1 MDHIL
6 TRNYVQVTGHG
17 SQPMIFAPGFGCD
30 QNVWNLVAKA
40 FEDDY
45 RIISFDYVGA
55 GHSDVNAYDPI
66 KYSTLEGYAQ
76 DVLDVCEALQIK
88 EAVFV
93 GHSVGSMIGMLASI
107 QQSHYFSHLIMIGP
121 SPCYLNDPP
130 LYTGGFEE
138 KDLLGLVEMMEKNY
152 IGWANVFA
160 STVMSN
166 PDRPELAKD
175 LETRFC
181 STDPIIARQF
191 AKATFFSDHRA
202 ELTKVRIPSL
212 ILQCSEDIIAS
223 PAVGQ
228 YVHQHIPNSTFTLM
242 QATGHCPHMSHPT
255 ETIQCIR
262 DYLNR

>member
-6 TRNYVQVTGHG
+6 TRNHVQVTGHG
-17 SQPMIFAPGFGCD
+17 SRPMIFASGFGCD
-30 QNVWNLVAKA
+30 QNVWNLVTKA

-45 RIISFDYVGA
+45 RMISFDYVGA
-55 GHSDVNAYDPI
+55 GLSDLNAYDPI

-76 DVLDVCEALQIK
+76 DVLDVCEALQLKDAI
-88 EAVFV
+88 FV

-107 QQSHYFSHLIMIGP
+107 QQPEYFSQLIMIGP

-138 KDLLGLVEMMEKNY
+138 KDLLGLIEMMEKNY
-152 IGWANVFA
+152 IGWATMFA
-160 STVMSN
+160 ATVMSN
-166 PDRPELAKD
+166 PDRPELTKD
-175 LETRFC
+175 LESRFC

-191 AKATFFSDHRA
+191 AKATFFSDLRA
-202 ELTKVRIPSL
+202 ELPKVRIPAL
-212 ILQCSEDIIAS
+212 ILQCSEDVIAS

-228 YVHQHIPNSTFTLM
+228 YVHQYIPNSTFTLM

-262 DYLNR
+262 DYLRE